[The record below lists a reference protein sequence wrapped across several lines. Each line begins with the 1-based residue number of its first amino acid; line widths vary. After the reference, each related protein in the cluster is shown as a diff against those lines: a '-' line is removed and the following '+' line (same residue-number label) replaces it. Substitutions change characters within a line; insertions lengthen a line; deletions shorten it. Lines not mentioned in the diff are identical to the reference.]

1 MIHAFN
7 EEYLSQARNTLG
19 KMFDFAVYDLGYK
32 LDEFYNMFID
42 SGIAYKFYKGDSKV
56 IAGMS
61 PYEIALLI
69 VNIVKKEVEITFPKY
84 TYNRS
89 KEYWLGYFL
98 SYYSWYMN
106 VSFEEIILHVSI
118 SDLLKMYDKYHEM
131 DIMQFVDKL
140 NKIIYDS
147 NKLKYYRKKRK
158 ITQKELSLLS
168 EIPLRTI
175 QQYEQGNKELSKA
188 NVTYLIK
195 LSKVLFC
202 DVSDLI

>member
-1 MIHAFN
+1 M
-7 EEYLSQARNTLG
+7 
-19 KMFDFAVYDLGYK
+19 V
-32 LDEFYNMFID
+32 
-42 SGIAYKFYKGDSKV
+42 
-56 IAGMS
+56 
-61 PYEIALLI
+61 LLI
-69 VNIVKKEVEITFPKY
+69 
-84 TYNRS
+84 
-89 KEYWLGYFL
+89 
-98 SYYSWYMN
+98 YMN

-158 ITQKELSLLS
+158 LTQKELSLLS